1 MAMGGCL
8 RYSYFRDDLPDG
20 GADHLRKT
28 VQLMKLK
35 KPELL
40 IECLLPDF
48 AGDKISIEKMA
59 TSGLDVYAHN
69 IETVERMTPW
79 VRDPRA
85 KYRQSLDGRLLPIS
99 HFCL

>member
-1 MAMGGCL
+1 M
-8 RYSYFRDDLPDG
+8 PDG

-48 AGDKISIEKMA
+48 AGDKISVEKMA

-69 IETVERMTPW
+69 IETVERLTPW

-85 KYRQSLDGRLLPIS
+85 KYRQSLDGKQLFFFSESRKYY
-99 HFCL
+99 